1 MCRQRRNDA
10 LDCKSASGGTD
21 MKMAQEM
28 ARSALCVVV
37 CLLLACCAVVP
48 PESARLSATV
58 GQQLAEIRKSH
69 LAYIDRTYALL
80 EAEANR
86 AVDNIYGPKLIAA
99 ALKGAS
105 GATLMAKLEAGKNGG
120 DDAKTAVRYVGE
132 FLTVVRKK
140 VEAERAR
147 VVQPIM
153 EQRAQAMA
161 NANAAWTQVIQGN
174 ITLTAHLE
182 SLSRIRDAQDQLLA
196 KAGLENIQDKTAAAL
211 TDISDELNDI
221 TIQANDREADLG
233 KLENQLQTI
242 VDKLKA
248 K

>member
-1 MCRQRRNDA
+1 MN
-10 LDCKSASGGTD
+10 
-21 MKMAQEM
+21 M
-28 ARSALCVVV
+28 ARLAQLVRWALCLGA
-37 CLLLACCAVVP
+37 CLQLASCAVVP
-48 PESARLSATV
+48 PESARLSASV

-99 ALKGAS
+99 ALNGAS
-105 GATLMAKLEAGKNGG
+105 GATLMNKLAASKNGG
-120 DDAKTAVRYVGE
+120 DDAKSAVRYVGE

-140 VEAERAR
+140 LEAERVR

-153 EQRAQAMA
+153 EQRAQALA
-161 NANAAWTQVIQGN
+161 NANAAWTQAIQGN
-174 ITLTAHLE
+174 ITLTAYLE
-182 SLSRIRDAQDQLLA
+182 SLSKIRDAQDQLLA

-211 TDISDELNDI
+211 TDISDEINNI
-221 TIQANDREADLG
+221 TIQANEREADLG
-233 KLENQLQTI
+233 KLENQLQAI

>member
-1 MCRQRRNDA
+1 
-10 LDCKSASGGTD
+10 
-21 MKMAQEM
+21 MKMV
-28 ARSALCVVV
+28 RLTLCVGV
-37 CLLLACCAVVP
+37 CFQLASCAVVP

-58 GQQLAEIRKSH
+58 GQQLTEIRKSH

-99 ALKGAS
+99 ALNGAS
-105 GATLMAKLEAGKNGG
+105 GATLMAKLQAGKNGG
-120 DDAKTAVRYVGE
+120 ADANTAVRYVGE

-140 VEAERAR
+140 VETERAR
-147 VVQPIM
+147 VLQPIRD
-153 EQRAQAMA
+153 QRAQALA

-174 ITLTAHLE
+174 ITLTAYLE
-182 SLSRIRDAQDQLLA
+182 SLSKIRDAQDQLLA

-211 TDISDELNDI
+211 TDISDELNNI

-233 KLENQLQTI
+233 RLETQLQII
-242 VDKLKA
+242 VDKLKT

>member
-1 MCRQRRNDA
+1 MKLAQ
-10 LDCKSASGGTD
+10 SAQS
-21 MKMAQEM
+21 AQLVQLV
-28 ARSALCVVV
+28 RPGRLALCLGL
-37 CLLLACCAVVP
+37 CLQLACCAVVP
-48 PESARLSATV
+48 PEGARLSASV
-58 GQQLAEIRKSH
+58 GQQLAEIRKGH

-80 EAEANR
+80 EAEATR

-99 ALKGAS
+99 ALNGAS
-105 GATLMAKLEAGKNGG
+105 GATLMNKLAAGKNGG

-140 VEAERAR
+140 IEAERAR

-153 EQRAQAMA
+153 AQRAQALA

-174 ITLTAHLE
+174 ITLTVYLE
-182 SLSRIRDAQDQLLA
+182 SLSKIRDAQDQLLA

-211 TDISDELNDI
+211 TDISDELNKL
-221 TIQANDREADLG
+221 TIEANDREADLG

-248 K
+248 N